1 MKIEILKTVVAIVNA
16 AVCSLQSAVFTE
28 NVQHVNAND
37 CYVEENT
44 LLQPDYDFENLN
56 LNDFDY
62 VQIIDFG
69 SDPELLENRDG
80 KIIIEKAIG
89 VVLDE
94 EGNGELLNCNSC
106 SNCYIKY
113 GKSDENIGDIVL
125 TYFIYNPD
133 SDYYDDIMLRYD
145 YVIGN
150 LE

>member
-28 NVQHVNAND
+28 NVQHVNA
-37 CYVEENT
+37 
-44 LLQPDYDFENLN
+44 FENLN

-106 SNCYIKY
+106 PNCYIKY

-150 LE
+150 L